1 VDGVNKILNS
11 VIAAAAAIVVATA
24 SAAPAHAAVRFTQI
38 TQSGCCVQP
47 FFSPDGARVLF
58 IDRPSA
64 AASAGIYGVRID
76 RPRTPPELVTE
87 KLGPFS
93 RDMRYNASLVNGRT
107 VVERSDAEL
116 ARWTIDNGGRS
127 VSFSPDAERI
137 VWSVSP
143 GAAGNFDRRRTD
155 IWTADIDGGGARK
168 VATRYGGG
176 VTAWLP
182 DGVRVLIAGRAKPS
196 DAASTAAILDLRD
209 GSLRDLFPVE
219 RWRAALISPDGRRLI
234 YYVAGAREKGKG
246 GVFLVDLTAASPTPQ
261 RLEFFGAYRWRDATR
276 LLYVPLTPGA
286 PSNEL
291 WQYDVVSGRSERL
304 AAASADSPLR
314 IAGGDWDVSPD
325 GRRIVFVSARDRAVW
340 VADID

>member
-1 VDGVNKILNS
+1 MKPIYAVAALIFGMSAS
-11 VIAAAAAIVVATA
+11 VTV
-24 SAAPAHAAVRFTQI
+24 HAESVRFTQL

-47 FFSPDGARVLF
+47 FFSSDGGRVLF
-58 IDRPSA
+58 LDRPAPSA
-64 AASAGIYGVRID
+64 AAGIYGVRVD
-76 RPRTPPELVTE
+76 RPLTPPELMTE

-93 RDMRYNASLVNGRT
+93 RDMRYSASLVNGRT
-107 VVERSDAEL
+107 VVERSGAEPV
-116 ARWTIDNGGRS
+116 RWTIDNGGRS
-127 VSFSPDAERI
+127 VSFSPNGERL

-155 IWTADIDGGGARK
+155 IWTAAIDGSGVRK

-182 DGVRVLIAGRAKPS
+182 DGERVLIAGRAKLS
-196 DAASTAAILDLRD
+196 DASSTAAILDLRD
-209 GSLRDLFPVE
+209 GTLRDLFPVE

-246 GVFLVDLTAASPTPQ
+246 GVFLVDLTAATPVPQ
-261 RLEFFGAYRWRDATR
+261 RLDFFGAYRWRDASR

-291 WQYDVVSGRSERL
+291 WQYDASTGRSERL
-304 AAASADSPLR
+304 VAAAAGSPLH

-325 GRRIVFVSARDRAVW
+325 GRRIVFVSARDRALW
-340 VADID
+340 VAEL